1 MKFAYIHLHG
11 SHTPYVMNEKAEP
24 AAPGTSSAIIQTKG
38 CFHIVYE
45 YLDQLKQLGMYEN
58 STIIIF
64 GDHGARKNDTNLS
77 NTLSSPHFS
86 SNLPER
92 RVRL

>member
-1 MKFAYIHLHG
+1 
-11 SHTPYVMNEKAEP
+11 V
-24 AAPGTSSAIIQTKG
+24 
-38 CFHIVYE
+38 FHIVYE

-64 GDHGARKNDTNLS
+64 GDHGARKNDTKPLEHAIV
-77 NTLSSPHFS
+77 TAPFR